1 MDAALIFFLIMFAGF
16 IFVVLTAVMGGFGHM
31 GGGDVDAAG
40 SDFDSSDAGGDSG
53 GDTGDGGG
61 IDHDSGG
68 HDAGDGDGEG
78 TVHFPRLSPL
88 VIAITATTF
97 GGFGWMFQV
106 FTPWLGILII
116 VLLALLISAA
126 ISAGVFYGFIRTMA
140 RMQGSAVYRL
150 SDARGTIGT
159 VTTPIAPG
167 KIGVVDHELAGQTV
181 STSAKSDETLKTGD
195 RVRIVMVHGDILM
208 VKKLRDKVPEDMMPG
223 LESEHWSEQA
233 GRDDGKSVEKK

>member
-1 MDAALIFFLIMFAGF
+1 
-16 IFVVLTAVMGGFGHM
+16 M
-31 GGGDVDAAG
+31 GGGDVDASG
-40 SDFDSSDAGGDSG
+40 SDFDSGDAGGDAG
-53 GDTGDGGG
+53 GDTGDAGGV
-61 IDHDSGG
+61 D
-68 HDAGDGDGEG
+68 HDAGGSDGGDGG
-78 TVHFPRLSPL
+78 DHGPIHFPRLSPL
-88 VIAITATTF
+88 IIAIFATTF

-116 VLLALLISAA
+116 VFFAVLISAA
-126 ISAGVFYGFIRTMA
+126 ITAGVFFGFIRTMA
-140 RMQGSAVYRL
+140 RMQGSAVYQL
-150 SDARGTIGT
+150 ADARGTVGT

-195 RVRIVMVHGDILM
+195 RVRIIMVHGDILM

-233 GRDDGKSVEKK
+233 GRDDVKNVEKK